1 MTSRPPSDTRT
12 SRTQPASRCACGVRL
27 SVEACCMCS
36 AGGSRRS
43 RGCCVDRLEDP
54 VSFRSLDFVD
64 MVLEERDRVSSRI

>member
-1 MTSRPPSDTRT
+1 
-12 SRTQPASRCACGVRL
+12 
-27 SVEACCMCS
+27 MCS